1 MPGTLETKQT
11 RRNEKE
17 VKIKLAKKT
26 SPLKGKFYE
35 KKFQNFQKNFQL
47 VFKLQTTFSIS
58 LATDL
63 DNGRKFPKKL
73 PVSIQ
78 ATNNIFN

>member
-11 RRNEKE
+11 RRSEKE

-35 KKFQNFQKNFQL
+35 KKFQNFVRVKAFQKNFQL

-63 DNGRKFPKKL
+63 DNGRKFPGIDFC
-73 PVSIQ
+73 V
-78 ATNNIFN
+78 AEF